1 MILHFDITE
10 VKETPHGTF
19 LIGQFTE
26 KLPYFASNQILK
38 MGKYDFEIWGMPKED
53 IWTLQLMTEGTFN
66 EVLEEQI
73 VQLEVL

>member
-19 LIGQFTE
+19 LIGKFTE
-26 KLPYFASNQILK
+26 QPPYFASNQILK
-38 MGKYDFEIWGMPKED
+38 MGKYEFEIWGMPKDD
-53 IWTLQLMTEGTFN
+53 IWTLQLMTGGTFN

-73 VQLEVL
+73 VQLEIL